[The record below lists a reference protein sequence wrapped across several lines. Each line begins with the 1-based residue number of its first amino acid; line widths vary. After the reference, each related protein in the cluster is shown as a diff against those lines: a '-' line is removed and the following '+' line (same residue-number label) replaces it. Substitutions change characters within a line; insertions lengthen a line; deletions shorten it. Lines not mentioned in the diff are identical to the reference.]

1 MAEVYV
7 NMGRIIKDIVKS
19 TSFPGVQ
26 SLNEYDDMNWEDVNI
41 NWGVSLSESALSS
54 WGTDQA
60 DTRRKFAFDPE
71 RLRVA

>member
-1 MAEVYV
+1 MVEVYV

-54 WGTDQA
+54 WGTDSQ
-60 DTRRKFAFDPE
+60 DTRRKFNFDPE